1 MLENCQCISTH
12 WLHPIRR
19 TIYGPFDSVRKS
31 LCERKKVHLRVIY
44 LPQLVLIIH
53 ECLEGAAGSAEIFV
67 DDNLCKF
74 AEVIVSLEGF
84 EVADF

>member
-1 MLENCQCISTH
+1 
-12 WLHPIRR
+12 
-19 TIYGPFDSVRKS
+19 
-31 LCERKKVHLRVIY
+31 VHLRVIY